1 MPINKFTTLLD
12 LSRQAKIITGET
24 ATFDG
29 KILAGI
35 PFSGYPTGVN
45 TATTVSLGVVST
57 ENAVFSG
64 NTGTTVFDVSNPLSP
79 YYNPLFSGYTATT
92 WTNPLFSATTSGL
105 TLPIT
110 ILSADTQ
117 VVGPFWTLTQT
128 GYTGDYIIGTEYTGY
143 SVTYSFFTVTQFSAG
158 VFSGIT
164 SASQQNFSAGT
175 LDYKGPLD
183 YLSSKEN
190 ISVDGRLITNKITI
204 TNGASSAT
212 TNYVLSQ
219 IDDTGK
225 GGWNSVSS
233 LLSGSCLPIVNL
245 ETINDCSS
253 GITFNSDVI
262 INGDVIVNGSAT
274 TINTEIIRSKDNN
287 IILNYS
293 GTHLTAIGG
302 GFTLEDGVSN
312 GVNSRI
318 YSDSNGVWLFDPS
331 LSASSGTII
340 NFSADTIGSSGDC
353 VNDLYVSNIHSCSPL
368 NINPL
373 DEGNVYFGST
383 SGVTIDVTNSRVGI
397 GTDSPQYSLDVVNTN
412 SRLYYDPTSFGGL
425 VVISGNTNIP
435 RFGITIAPYL
445 TKPVAG
451 GQLGMRAWDDTL
463 TPGYGKVGDMF
474 TYAGNASN
482 GLNLINSPGSG
493 TEDYIRFY
501 AGQTANGTTPD
512 LHIQGSGVTRGYV
525 GIGTSSPT
533 ERLTVSGT
541 SFFKTSSLTTGTSP
555 SFYYLDGVSTPTDT
569 TTIKSIY
576 KEFRPTTTSSSIV
589 VGDGTLL
596 YPNIT
601 SPTNGEFYSKA
612 NLLLYTD
619 NLSLLNNTEALTSEI
634 NVVQIQTNTGTY
646 NDIVK
651 SSSSVLRNLTAG
663 GTINKY
669 VGFWMNGFDIDF
681 THNGTTNNIYGFY
694 MDDQST
700 RSGNIPPTSNRWGIY
715 IDDDAKNYFAGS
727 VGIGTI
733 NPSEKLHIS
742 SGDMLVENTN
752 GKYYT
757 DIQNTTGPLTI
768 LSGNSSG
775 VSRIGV
781 IVPTFD
787 SVTLGVRGPS
797 AGFPG
802 YGKQGDAFIYSSGPN
817 NGFNL
822 ISAPGTGTDDY
833 IRFYAGINAT
843 STPDLHIQGSGATRG
858 YVGIGTVNPSEK
870 LDVNGKTKTTTL
882 QVTSGS
888 INGYVLVSDSV
899 GNATWQSASG
909 ATSGVTFWTAST
921 GVDAIVVKN
930 SGSVASG
937 LLSLAQ
943 GYQTT
948 ASGDTSHAEGYQTIA
963 GGNFG
968 SHAEGYQ
975 TTASGDFSHAEG
987 ADSTAS
993 GVMSHAEGYATN
1005 AFGDYSHTEGNQTTA
1020 SGNTS
1025 HAEGNFTL
1033 ASGSGSH
1040 AEGDTTIA
1048 SGISS
1053 HAEGADTLASGN
1065 VSHAEGATTLA
1076 SGYYS
1081 HAEGNQTSATT
1092 FSSHAEGEFT
1102 LASGISSHAEGGD
1115 TLASGSRSHA
1125 EGILTISSGQGS
1137 HAEGYQTSATTSY
1150 SHSEGYQ
1157 TLASGFYSHS
1167 EGYSNI
1173 ASGVASH
1180 AEGGSGFFGKGVVY
1194 IPTSATSYSSHAEG
1208 IGTLASGSVSHAEGR
1223 STTAS
1228 GPASHSEGISTTASG
1243 DYSHAEG
1250 YNTLASG
1257 GYSHAEGSNT
1267 LASGG
1272 YSHSEGIS
1280 TFATANGSHAEG
1292 YNTFAL
1298 GVASHAEGGAF
1309 FDGIGLTS
1317 APTSATTYSSHAEG
1331 LGTLASGQGSH
1342 AEGFGNIASG
1352 VASHAEGGAYFGKLG
1367 LQSFPTSATTYSSH
1381 AEGINTLASGQGS
1394 HAEGESTE
1402 SLGAWSHSEGQGTTA
1417 NGTYSHSEGGGT
1429 FSNGTSSHA
1438 EGINTNSGGNGSH
1451 AEGVGTLALGQYSH
1465 AEGAGSISSGTS
1477 SHAEGALTLSLGDYS
1492 HSEGSGT
1499 TASGIAS
1506 HAEGYFN
1513 ISSGIGS
1520 HAEGGARFT
1529 GKGGLLSVP
1538 TSATSYSSHS
1548 EGTGTLSSEQAAHA
1562 EGSDTVSSGFASHSE
1577 GGMTNAS
1584 GQYSHAEGESTL
1596 STGVASHAEGYQTS
1610 ATTQYSHAEGAD
1622 TLASGVASHAEGDNT
1637 LASGNGSHSEGVFT
1651 ISSGLGSHAE
1661 GFQTS
1666 ATTSY
1671 SHAEGADTLASGFY
1685 SHSEGYSNIASGFAS
1700 HAEGGAYFGKSGLV
1714 ASPTSATT
1722 YSSHAEGIGTLASGI
1737 GSHAEG
1743 NQTLASGVASH
1754 AEGAQTLASG
1764 GGSHAEGLETSA
1776 TASYTHAEGYATSAT
1791 TQQAHA
1797 EGNQTLASGIA
1808 SHAEG
1813 DDAVASGTASHAEGA
1828 GTLASSSWSHAEGIG
1843 TIAYEPG
1850 QHVSGRYNNIT
1861 NANQYFIIGNG
1872 ISNASRSNAFRV
1884 DSAGNVYGAG
1894 ATYNSGADYAEY
1906 FESLSGDSI
1915 PYGTVVELV
1924 DDKIKV
1930 CVDSNNAMG
1939 VISSNPTLIG
1949 NNEGGTAD
1957 EWVGKYEK
1965 DEWGKY
1971 IMEDYSYDMIDYITE
1986 SGETIYKTITEQRS
2000 KLSQNFDPNL
2010 QYIPRSQRSEWNVVG
2025 LVGQVRVL
2033 KNQQIPSRWIKMKDI
2048 NNDIALYLI
2057 R

>member
-373 DEGNVYFGST
+373 NEGNVYFGST

-397 GTDSPQYSLDVVNTN
+397 GTKT
-412 SRLYYDPTSFGGL
+412 
-425 VVISGNTNIP
+425 
-435 RFGITIAPYL
+435 
-445 TKPVAG
+445 
-451 GQLGMRAWDDTL
+451 
-463 TPGYGKVGDMF
+463 
-474 TYAGNASN
+474 
-482 GLNLINSPGSG
+482 
-493 TEDYIRFY
+493 
-501 AGQTANGTTPD
+501 
-512 LHIQGSGVTRGYV
+512 
-525 GIGTSSPT
+525 PT

-576 KEFRPTTTSSSIV
+576 KEFRPTTTSSSNV

-619 NLSLLNNTEALTSEI
+619 NLSLLNSIEALTSEI

-669 VGFWMNGFDIDF
+669 VGFWMNGFDF
-681 THNGTTNNIYGFY
+681 TLTHNGTTNNMYGFY

-833 IRFYAGINAT
+833 IRFYAGSIAT
-843 STPDLHIQGSGATRG
+843 STPDLHIQGSGVTRGYVGINTSNPQYLLDVVNTNSRLFYDPTSVGGRLSISGKTNVPRFGVEIPAYLTKPQASTSLGIRAWDDLLYPDYGNPGDVHLYAGVNAYGLNIISEYGATSADYIRFYAGQDASSGNTPDIHIQGSGVTRG
-858 YVGIGTVNPSEK
+858 YVGIGTDSPNYPLQILGGTDTFYYDPFSSLGGVIAISGDSNVPRISVQTYNSPTVSNIVLGIRSITDTANPQYGKTGDTFLYASQSVNGLNIANAGGIGTEDYIRFYAGKTAISTNTPAIHIQGSGTTKGYVGINTSNPQYLLDVVNTNSRLYYDPTSAGGSLSISGKTNLPRFTSIVPPYLTKPLALGSMGIRAWNDTIYNGYGKVGDMHIYASNSANGLNIINQGPGTNTEDYIRFYAGRDALFNPDIHIQGSGVTRGYVGIGTSSPSEK

-882 QVTSGS
+882 QVTSGAT
-888 INGYVLVSDSV
+888 NGYVLTSDAS
-899 GNATWQSASG
+899 GNASWQASTG
-909 ATSGVTFWTAST
+909 ATSGVTFWSAST

-948 ASGDTSHAEGYQTIA
+948 ASGATSHAEGFQ
-963 GGNFG
+963 
-968 SHAEGYQ
+968 
-975 TTASGDFSHAEG
+975 
-987 ADSTAS
+987 
-993 GVMSHAEGYATN
+993 
-1005 AFGDYSHTEGNQTTA
+1005 
-1020 SGNTS
+1020 
-1025 HAEGNFTL
+1025 
-1033 ASGSGSH
+1033 
-1040 AEGDTTIA
+1040 TIA
-1048 SGISS
+1048 SG
-1053 HAEGADTLASGN
+1053 D
-1065 VSHAEGATTLA
+1065 
-1076 SGYYS
+1076 
-1081 HAEGNQTSATT
+1081 
-1092 FSSHAEGEFT
+1092 
-1102 LASGISSHAEGGD
+1102 
-1115 TLASGSRSHA
+1115 
-1125 EGILTISSGQGS
+1125 
-1137 HAEGYQTSATTSY
+1137 Y
-1150 SHSEGYQ
+1150 SHSEGYFNIS
-1157 TLASGFYSHS
+1157 SG
-1167 EGYSNI
+1167 I
-1173 ASGVASH
+1173 
-1180 AEGGSGFFGKGVVY
+1180 
-1194 IPTSATSYSSHAEG
+1194 
-1208 IGTLASGSVSHAEGR
+1208 
-1223 STTAS
+1223 
-1228 GPASHSEGISTTASG
+1228 
-1243 DYSHAEG
+1243 
-1250 YNTLASG
+1250 
-1257 GYSHAEGSNT
+1257 
-1267 LASGG
+1267 
-1272 YSHSEGIS
+1272 
-1280 TFATANGSHAEG
+1280 
-1292 YNTFAL
+1292 
-1298 GVASHAEGGAF
+1298 ASHAEGGAF
-1309 FDGIGLTS
+1309 
-1317 APTSATTYSSHAEG
+1317 
-1331 LGTLASGQGSH
+1331 
-1342 AEGFGNIASG
+1342 
-1352 VASHAEGGAYFGKLG
+1352 FGKLG

-1381 AEGINTLASGQGS
+1381 AEGAGTLASGIGSHSEGFLTISSGNASHAEGYSTQSSAENSHAEGINTLSSGVGSHSEGQNTISSGGGSHAEGLSTSATTTYAHAEGGNTLASGGFS
-1394 HAEGESTE
+1394 HAEGS
-1402 SLGAWSHSEGQGTTA
+1402 GTVA
-1417 NGTYSHSEGGGT
+1417 S
-1429 FSNGTSSHA
+1429 GTSSHA
-1438 EGINTNSGGNGSH
+1438 EGYFTNAIGDYSHSEGYTNIASGVGSHAEGGAYFGKSGLQAIPTSATTYSSH
-1451 AEGVGTLALGQYSH
+1451 AEGVGTLA
-1465 AEGAGSISSGTS
+1465 
-1477 SHAEGALTLSLGDYS
+1477 
-1492 HSEGSGT
+1492 
-1499 TASGIAS
+1499 SGIAS
-1506 HAEGYFN
+1506 HAEGVN
-1513 ISSGIGS
+1513 TISSGVGS
-1520 HAEGGARFT
+1520 HAEGNQT
-1529 GKGGLLSVP
+1529 
-1538 TSATSYSSHS
+1538 T
-1548 EGTGTLSSEQAAHA
+1548 
-1562 EGSDTVSSGFASHSE
+1562 
-1577 GGMTNAS
+1577 AS
-1584 GQYSHAEGESTL
+1584 GDYSHAEGNFTL
-1596 STGVASHAEGYQTS
+1596 ASGDLSHAEGNFTLASATGSHAEGNATS
-1610 ATTQYSHAEGAD
+1610 ATTQYSHAEGYI
-1622 TLASGVASHAEGDNT
+1622 TTASGDYSHSEGYSNIASGIASHAEGGAFFGKLGLQSFPTSATTYSSHAEGTGTLASATGSHAEGNATTASGSYSHAEGKST

-1651 ISSGLGSHAE
+1651 ISSGESSHAEGYQTSATTFYSHAEGRFTLASGLSSHSE

-1666 ATTSY
+1666 ATTIN
-1671 SHAEGADTLASGFY
+1671 SHAEGDNTLASG
-1685 SHSEGYSNIASGFAS
+1685 N
-1700 HAEGGAYFGKSGLV
+1700 
-1714 ASPTSATT
+1714 
-1722 YSSHAEGIGTLASGI
+1722 

-1743 NQTLASGVASH
+1743 VSTSATTV
-1754 AEGAQTLASG
+1754 
-1764 GGSHAEGLETSA
+1764 GSHAEG
-1776 TASYTHAEGYATSAT
+1776 
-1791 TQQAHA
+1791 Q
-1797 EGNQTLASGIA
+1797 
-1808 SHAEG
+1808 
-1813 DDAVASGTASHAEGA
+1813 
-1828 GTLASSSWSHAEGIG
+1828 G
-1843 TIAYEPG
+1843 TIAYENY
-1850 QHVSGRYNNIT
+1850 QHVSGRWNNTT
-1861 NANQYFIIGNG
+1861 NANQYFIIGRG
-1872 ISNASRSNAFRV
+1872 TSNASRSNAFRV

-1915 PYGTVVELV
+1915 PYGTVVELL

-1971 IMEDYSYDMIDYITE
+1971 IMEDYSYDVIDYMTE
-1986 SGETIYKTITEQRS
+1986 SGETIYKTITEQTP